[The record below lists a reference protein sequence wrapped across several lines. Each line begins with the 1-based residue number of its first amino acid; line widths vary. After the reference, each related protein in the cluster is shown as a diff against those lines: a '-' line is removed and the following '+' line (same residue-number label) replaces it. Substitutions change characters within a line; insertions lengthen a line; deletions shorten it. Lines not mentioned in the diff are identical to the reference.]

1 MNSRRPK
8 LDCPMTCS
16 LRNSPQCVCNLI
28 AVYNENSPI
37 SHGLRIGLGHYYGS
51 RSLPPCVRGTLGSS
65 YWSTT
70 AESSAAIPA

>member
-8 LDCPMTCS
+8 PDCTMTCS
-16 LRNSPQCVCNLI
+16 LRNSAQCVCNLI
-28 AVYNENSPI
+28 AVYSDSSPI

-51 RSLPPCVRGTLGSS
+51 RSLPPCGRGTLGSS

-70 AESSAAIPA
+70 AEISAAIPA

>member
-8 LDCPMTCS
+8 LDCTMTCP
-16 LRNSPQCVCNLI
+16 LHNSAQCVCNLI
-28 AVYNENSPI
+28 AVNNDNSPN

-70 AESSAAIPA
+70 AKISACIPA